1 MDHIDPDKEAWA
13 VFKSMPRDRPIQML
27 NLIRLRPIA
36 AYPEGHANFGEG
48 LTGLD
53 AYLLYAE
60 TTAPILRR
68 LGARVVWSGQPQLML
83 TGPQDEAWD
92 IAFVAEYPTADA
104 FIAMVRDPEYRVHV
118 LHRTA
123 ATADSRL
130 VRTDPRKVSDRF
142 WS

>member
-13 VFKSMPRDRPIQML
+13 IFKGMPRDRPIQML

-36 AYPEGHANFGEG
+36 AYPEVHANFGKG

-60 TTAPILRR
+60 TTAPILRQ

>member
-1 MDHIDPDKEAWA
+1 MAHIDPDKDAWA
-13 VFKSMPRDRPIQML
+13 AFKGMPRDRPIQML
-27 NLIRLRPIA
+27 NLIRLRPLA
-36 AYPEGHANFGEG
+36 DYPEGHPEHGKG
-48 LTGLD
+48 LTGLN

-92 IAFVAEYPTADA
+92 IAFVAEYPTASA
-104 FIAMVRDPEYRVHV
+104 FIEMVRDPEYRVHV
-118 LHRTA
+118 QHRTA

-130 VRTDPRKVSDRF
+130 VRTDPRQISDRF